1 VISGDD
7 GTAERVRGITIDIT
21 DRPWVRTVG

>member
-7 GTAERVRGITIDIT
+7 GTAERMRGITVDIT
-21 DRPWVRTVG
+21 DRPGVRTVG